1 MDRKINSN
9 YEEFNWTPYIS
20 PDESYLIFSSK
31 RKDSRAF
38 NDLYISFKQ
47 KDGGWSIPINM
58 GDKINNGSHVRFPN
72 VSPDGKYL
80 FFTRDNGDRRDDV
93 YWMDA
98 GIIDELRKSM
108 ENSGKIGFI

>member
-1 MDRKINSN
+1 M
-9 YEEFNWTPYIS
+9 
-20 PDESYLIFSSK
+20 
-31 RKDSRAF
+31 
-38 NDLYISFKQ
+38 
-47 KDGGWSIPINM
+47 
-58 GDKINNGSHVRFPN
+58 RFPN